1 MRATLVGYKVGMG
14 KNSGKQ
20 YCMLHLLVPGTV
32 RDEMSGQIGAK
43 VEQAFVPPE
52 QVNMFTR
59 EHVGCEVELEYEISA
74 GKAFLIHVEV
84 CPKEKAPE
92 PEKEAPKEKGKEP
105 EKGKAL

>member
-1 MRATLVGYKVGMG
+1 
-14 KNSGKQ
+14 
-20 YCMLHLLVPGTV
+20 
-32 RDEMSGQIGAK
+32 
-43 VEQAFVPPE
+43 
-52 QVNMFTR
+52 MFTR

-84 CPKEKAPE
+84 FPKEKAPE